1 MYITSYT
8 YINVMNINMMIII
21 CKHYIYYIYIG
32 FLLYYNIK

>member
-21 CKHYIYYIYIG
+21 YANIYIIYRVPI
-32 FLLYYNIK
+32 L